1 MTVTIPLTE
10 TNLFKPISIGD
21 VKLNHRIVHAP
32 TSRKRSTKDN
42 YPTDLM
48 IDYYKSR
55 SQYPGSFIIFESCL
69 VSERSGLV
77 PHNGLKRLV
86 SVKGIVTISSSFL

>member
-42 YPTDLM
+42 YPTDFM

-55 SQYPGSFIIFESCL
+55 SQYPRSFIIFESCL

-77 PHNGLKRLV
+77 PHKIGLTL
-86 SVKGIVTISSSFL
+86 SCLETNC